1 MSSEMR
7 YRELGRTGIRIS
19 ELGFGSHL
27 DRKNENDPEG
37 RAGQI
42 RKGLDLGINLFDIYE
57 HSYHQFGLM
66 SEVLGPVRGDCVI
79 SLVTVSIWRKGAPDR
94 DRAKRTVLAEVE
106 DALTTF
112 RTDAIDLY
120 RFVPTDAEDRAEI
133 EVSFLALQQAK
144 EEGKIRAIG
153 AVCHEIEET
162 IGVLQDFPELDYIML
177 PYNFRHHLFDA
188 PTPVEPTTWGR
199 MKRSARGV
207 RFSKSLVDYG
217 AKVSPSEALS
227 LLIERTGVGVIA
239 IKPFA
244 KGALLNLSPP
254 DSAVKELI
262 EDEGLNVPQAALRF
276 ILDNRLITSVMPA
289 MNSIEE
295 VAENAGAV
303 ARDGLS
309 ESEARLLEIYDRTAS
324 ATHGRYLP
332 EGYAWLEQWKPAVR
346 RA

>member
-1 MSSEMR
+1 M
-7 YRELGRTGIRIS
+7 
-19 ELGFGSHL
+19 
-27 DRKNENDPEG
+27 
-37 RAGQI
+37 
-42 RKGLDLGINLFDIYE
+42 
-57 HSYHQFGLM
+57 
-66 SEVLGPVRGDCVI
+66 I
-79 SLVTVSIWRKGAPDR
+79 SLVTVSIWKKGAPDR

-120 RFVPTDAEDRAEI
+120 RFVPTNAEDRAEI

-162 IGVLQDFPELDYIML
+162 IQTLQDFPELDYIML

-199 MKRSARGV
+199 MKRSAHRG
-207 RFSKSLVDYG
+207 RSHKPLVDYG
-217 AKVSPSEALS
+217 AEVAPSDALS
-227 LLIERTGVGVIA
+227 LAIQKTGVGVIA

-254 DSAVKELI
+254 DPSVKELV
-262 EDEGLNVPQAALRF
+262 EGEGLSVPQAALRF

-295 VAENAGAV
+295 VSENAGAV
-303 ARDGLS
+303 PRGGLS
-309 ESEARLLEIYDRTAS
+309 SSEAKLLEIYDRAAS
-324 ATHGRYLP
+324 ATRGRYLP
-332 EGYAWLEQWKPAVR
+332 EGYGWLEQWKPAVR
-346 RA
+346 KA